1 MFGIENYQNQFI
13 EIYELKLFALNTK
26 RKFKRDN
33 RGNPNVATTFV
44 LYSHDVKNGI
54 NRFIYNK
61 IVN

>member
-1 MFGIENYQNQFI
+1 MFGIGNYQNQFI

-26 RKFKRDN
+26 RKLKRDN
-33 RGNPNVATTFV
+33 RENPNVDTTFV
-44 LYSHDVKNGI
+44 LYSYDVKNGI

>member
-1 MFGIENYQNQFI
+1 MFGIGNYQNQFI

-26 RKFKRDN
+26 RKLKRDN
-33 RGNPNVATTFV
+33 REIPNVDTTFV
-44 LYSHDVKNGI
+44 LYSYDVKNGI